1 MNVAVKVGKF
11 EVVDSGDIEV
21 FEKNDVVL
29 NISDDN
35 SLKMK
40 FVFVDNNDVEKTYF
54 DRKVEDN
61 LLTWKIIN
69 MNRNFSILGMEI
81 PECIGEYDGGREMY
95 FSFSV
100 RAVHVEK
107 GIYNLKYAFWVER

>member
-1 MNVAVKVGKF
+1 MNVAIKVGKF

-21 FEKNDVVL
+21 FEKNDVIL

-40 FVFVDNNDVEKTYF
+40 FVFGDNKDVEKTYF
-54 DRKVEDN
+54 EREVEGN
-61 LLTWKIIN
+61 LLTWKIVN
-69 MNRNFSILGMEI
+69 LNRNYSVLGMET
-81 PECIGEYDGGREMY
+81 PEHIGEYDDGKEMY

-107 GIYNLKYAFWVER
+107 GIYNLKYVFWVKR